1 MEKVRCYA
9 NEEVAINDA
18 VERAVEECIRE
29 NILADFFRNHRR
41 EVTHMVM
48 LDFTFERREKLIR
61 RDSLEEG
68 MEIGVSQGISQ
79 GETLKLVS
87 QICRKLQKGK
97 SVAVIAEELEEDQAI
112 VKQICEAA
120 APFAPN
126 YDEREIC
133 KTVCGELYGGME

>member
-68 MEIGVSQGISQ
+68 MEIGVSQG
-79 GETLKLVS
+79 ETLKLVS